1 VNETVLP
8 PHHHHRKK
16 KETRHECKNRSPPSA
31 QKSLQLLAAVYRLIV
46 PLDLCVCVC
55 VDPFPPF
62 RIRPSITR
70 LAQSPATRAHT
81 GREPL
86 VTQECEFVTGWRFPL
101 RLKSHDFVSRPIWR
115 GDIFTVA
122 FSEISSL
129 DFSLSCRFLPLSLSF
144 ILLLRE
150 IVWNRNLYSS
160 HLRRSRR
167 IIKICQHSQRV
178 PSVISLHFSCCRY

>member
-1 VNETVLP
+1 MAVIRHATNHFVCHRFKTIVVWFATVYRDSLQLCLNTIRLFAIWNKNKSIRAWERRWVHVNETVLP

-16 KETRHECKNRSPPSA
+16 KETRHECKNRSPPSVYLVT

-81 GREPL
+81 GREP
-86 VTQECEFVTGWRFPL
+86 
-101 RLKSHDFVSRPIWR
+101 
-115 GDIFTVA
+115 
-122 FSEISSL
+122 SSCYARVRVRDWL
-129 DFSLSCRFLPLSLSF
+129 ALSPP
-144 ILLLRE
+144 
-150 IVWNRNLYSS
+150 
-160 HLRRSRR
+160 
-167 IIKICQHSQRV
+167 SQV
-178 PSVISLHFSCCRY
+178 KWFCV

>member
-1 VNETVLP
+1 M
-8 PHHHHRKK
+8 
-16 KETRHECKNRSPPSA
+16 
-31 QKSLQLLAAVYRLIV
+31 
-46 PLDLCVCVC
+46 CVCVC
-55 VDPFPPF
+55 
-62 RIRPSITR
+62 RPVSSISDSTINNYSHR
-70 LAQSPATRAHT
+70 VQRHEHIQDGSLA
-81 GREPL
+81 L

-101 RLKSHDFVSRPIWR
+101 RLKSNDFASRPLWI